1 MFRLRYNV
9 KLVDNMKTITFI
21 LFLFC
26 LVGGCGYHRVTVDR
40 DYKFVLSS
48 SEGGNY
54 MVEDEIYAKW
64 FDGGNSKSNF
74 CIRADVYSDIDCR
87 VINVSRQDMII
98 HRDDLAYV
106 IMYQGVD
113 GSRHYFEHKRMSKDT
128 IGTIEVLWPE
138 PEELIGVIIAR
149 GAHFRYKIPI
159 PKDCAK
165 ILAVSVA
172 IEHTTFPK
180 ISKCK
185 DADDLCEVFKRNIEY
200 VRVEYF

>member
-1 MFRLRYNV
+1 M
-9 KLVDNMKTITFI
+9 KLI
-21 LFLFC
+21 LFLLVFSC
-26 LVGGCGYHRVTVDR
+26 LIGGCIYQSITVDR
-40 DYKFVLSS
+40 NYKFVISS
-48 SEGGNY
+48 VNDDDY
-54 MVEDEIYAKW
+54 MAEDEIYAKW

-74 CIRADVYSDIDCR
+74 CIRADVYGCFICCR
-87 VINVSRQDMII
+87 VINLSRRDMII

-113 GSRHYFEHKRMSKDT
+113 GARHYFEHKRMLKDT

-138 PEELIGVIIAR
+138 PEKLIGLIIADES
-149 GAHFRYKIPI
+149 HFQYEIPI

-185 DADDLCEVFKRNIEY
+185 AVDDLSEVFKKTIEY

>member
-1 MFRLRYNV
+1 MKPILLL
-9 KLVDNMKTITFI
+9 LV
-21 LFLFC
+21 FLC
-26 LVGGCGYHRVTVDR
+26 LLGGCIYQSITVDR
-40 DYKFVLSS
+40 DYKFVISS
-48 SEGGNY
+48 VKDDDY
-54 MVEDEIYAKW
+54 MAEDEIYAKW
-64 FDGGNSKSNF
+64 FDGSNSTSNF
-74 CIRADVYSDIDCR
+74 CIRADVYGDIGCY

-149 GAHFRYKIPI
+149 GAHFRYWIPI

-185 DADDLCEVFKRNIEY
+185 NTNDLSEVFKENIEY